1 MAMCPLC
8 RSRSLELIGSFPA
21 RDLVL
26 AYRQAFA
33 VDVAHFFNESA
44 LRFFR
49 CSSCD
54 LRFFDPLVTGD
65 SVFYERLSAMDGYYM
80 DKKPEFEFAKRSI
93 SQEDLVLE
101 IGGGKGGFGNSL
113 TAEKYTGL
121 EFNKEAVQVARNA
134 GLRMFLESIE
144 DHASGNREKYDVVC
158 TFQVLEHVSNPR
170 SFLEAAMNCLRPGG
184 KLIVSVPS
192 YDSFQRNVVNHL
204 LNMPPHHVTIWSN
217 RSLLNMAT
225 IVGAR
230 MEHIEQEK
238 VAGYHF
244 EWFIQ
249 TAIYR
254 LMRRDPKV
262 DKMVNLGRK
271 VRFFSRISN
280 IAAKVAMPIVG
291 PLMRRLPV
299 EFLPNGHSVMAVL
312 RKL

>member
-1 MAMCPLC
+1 MCPLC
-8 RSRSLELIGSFPA
+8 RSSSLEQIDSLQA
-21 RDLVL
+21 CDLVL
-26 AYRQAFA
+26 AYQRAFD
-33 VDVAHFFNESA
+33 VDVAHFFNEPS
-44 LRFFR
+44 LRFLC

-65 SVFYERLSAMDGYYM
+65 SMFYERLSAFDGYYM
-80 DKKPEFEFAKRSI
+80 DRKPEFEFARRFI
-93 SQEDLVLE
+93 SPMDLVLE
-101 IGGGKGGFGNSL
+101 IGGGKGGFGSSL
-113 TAEKYTGL
+113 AAENYTGL
-121 EFNKEAVQVARNA
+121 EFNKEAVQVARDA
-134 GLRMFLESIE
+134 GIRMSLDSVE
-144 DHASGNREKYDVVC
+144 DHATGNREKYNVVC

-170 SFLEAAMNCLRPGG
+170 SFLEAAMNCLKPDG

-238 VAGYHF
+238 VAPYHF
-244 EWFIQ
+244 GWFIQ
-249 TAIYR
+249 SALYR
-254 LMRRDPKV
+254 LMRRDPEV
-262 DKMVNLGRK
+262 NKMVDLGRK

-280 IAAKVAMPIVG
+280 IAAKIAMPLAG
-291 PLMRRLPV
+291 PLMRRLPA